1 MSNVLL
7 DNPVLASLYYS
18 QDELGRCSEQAAVY
32 HPDISPLAGLT
43 GPLSPALRE
52 LAALVP
58 KGSGVGV
65 VTVEEALPERP
76 EWRALGVIRLH
87 QMVCEAPSPSP
98 KAEAEAEAEEFDDL
112 TTTDVPDMLELA
124 QLTDPGP
131 FLARTIEMG
140 RYIGVRKGA
149 RKGVQDGARTEGR
162 LVAMAGERMRLPDW
176 VEISA
181 VCTHPDGRG
190 HGYASRLVASLLK
203 DCFANQQCAFL
214 HVRDGSL
221 SEASATAIYERLGFR
236 HRRDL
241 FGHFMQR
248 TEADS

>member
-7 DNPVLASLYYS
+7 DNPVLASLYYA

-32 HPDISPLAGLT
+32 HPDVSPLAGLT

-58 KGSGVGV
+58 GGSGVGV

-76 EWRALGVIRLH
+76 EWRALGVMRLH
-87 QMVCEAPSPSP
+87 QMVCEAYSP
-98 KAEAEAEAEEFDDL
+98 EAEAEEFDDL
-112 TTTDVPDMLELA
+112 TTADVAEMLELA

-140 RYIGVRKGA
+140 RYVGVRTA
-149 RKGVQDGARTEGR
+149 GR
-162 LVAMAGERMRLPDW
+162 LVAMAGERMRLPGW

-190 HGYASRLVASLLK
+190 HGYAARLVACLLK

-214 HVRDGSL
+214 HVRDGSV

-241 FGHFMQR
+241 FGHFLQR
-248 TEADS
+248 TEANS

>member
-7 DNPVLASLYYS
+7 DNPVLAALSYS

-32 HPDISPLAGLT
+32 HPDVSPLAGLT
-43 GPLSPALRE
+43 GPLSPALQE

-58 KGSGVGV
+58 GGRGVGV
-65 VTVEEALPERP
+65 VSVEEALPERP
-76 EWRALGVIRLH
+76 EWRALGVTRLH
-87 QMVCEAPSPSP
+87 QMVCEAYSPE
-98 KAEAEAEAEEFDDL
+98 AEAEAEAEEFGDL
-112 TTTDVPDMLELA
+112 TTADIPEMLELA

-140 RYIGVRKGA
+140 RYIGVRKGVRNGV
-149 RKGVQDGARTEGR
+149 RKGVPTEGG
-162 LVAMAGERMRLPDW
+162 LVAMAGERMRLPGW

-190 HGYASRLVASLLK
+190 HGYASRLVACLLK

-214 HVRDGSL
+214 HVRDGSV
-221 SEASATAIYERLGFR
+221 SEASAIAIYERLGFR

>member
-76 EWRALGVIRLH
+76 EWRALGVMRLH

-98 KAEAEAEAEEFDDL
+98 KAEAEAMAEAEEFDDL
-112 TTTDVPDMLELA
+112 TTADVAEMLELT

-131 FLARTIEMG
+131 FLIRTIEMG
-140 RYIGVRKGA
+140 RYIGVRKGIRRGV
-149 RKGVQDGARTEGR
+149 RKGGR
-162 LVAMAGERMRLPDW
+162 LVAMAGERMRLPGW

-181 VCTHPDGRG
+181 VCTHPEGRG
-190 HGYASRLVASLLK
+190 HGYAARLVACLLK

-214 HVRDGSL
+214 HVRDGSV
-221 SEASATAIYERLGFR
+221 SEAGAIAIYERLGFR

>member
-58 KGSGVGV
+58 QGSGVGV
-65 VTVEEALPERP
+65 VTVEEALPEQP
-76 EWRALGVIRLH
+76 EWRALGVMRLH
-87 QMVCEAPSPSP
+87 QMVCEAYSRSP
-98 KAEAEAEAEEFDDL
+98 KAEAEAEEFDDL
-112 TTTDVPDMLELA
+112 TTADVAEMLELA

-140 RYIGVRKGA
+140 RYVGVRTGS
-149 RKGVQDGARTEGR
+149 R
-162 LVAMAGERMRLPDW
+162 LVAMAGERMRLPGW

-190 HGYASRLVASLLK
+190 HGYAARLVACLLK

-214 HVRDGSL
+214 HVRDGSV

>member
-7 DNPVLASLYYS
+7 DNPVLAALYYS

-43 GPLSPALRE
+43 EPLSPALGE

-58 KGSGVGV
+58 GGSGVGV

-76 EWRALGVIRLH
+76 EWRVLGVMRLH
-87 QMVCEAPSPSP
+87 QMVCEAPS
-98 KAEAEAEAEEFDDL
+98 AEAEEFDDL
-112 TTTDVPDMLELA
+112 TTADVPEMLELA

-131 FLARTIEMG
+131 FLDRTIEMG
-140 RYIGVRKGA
+140 RYIGVRTD
-149 RKGVQDGARTEGR
+149 RR
-162 LVAMAGERMRLPDW
+162 LVAMAGERMRLPGW

-190 HGYASRLVASLLK
+190 HGYASRLVACLLK
-203 DCFANQQCAFL
+203 DCFANQQGAFL
-214 HVRDGSL
+214 HVRDGSV